1 MYVAAHT
8 LQLSVNMQIV
18 LQLHVRKYGVRQYE
32 DYTILKLMRQKLLMA
47 KVIFTEDHFICL
59 DFQ

>member
-8 LQLSVNMQIV
+8 LQLSINMQIV

-32 DYTILKLMRQKLLMA
+32 DYTILKLMRQKITYG
-47 KVIFTEDHFICL
+47 KGDIY
-59 DFQ
+59 